1 MDELAFRFEKPI
13 AKNRWDA
20 PLFHLRPLEIG
31 QPKRDDEVMLNLEDL
46 VATEDSNKESE
57 YTYFKDNYILEEIN
71 QALFHGAAPKP
82 NIATQAVRILLL
94 LP

>member
-13 AKNRWDA
+13 SKNRWDA

-46 VATEDSNKESE
+46 VSEEVQKEPE
-57 YTYFKDNYILEEIN
+57 YKYFKDNYILEEIN
-71 QALFHGAAPKP
+71 QALFHGVAPKP
-82 NIATQAVRILLL
+82 NIATQAVC
-94 LP
+94 